1 MEAGR
6 KMSSKHYSLK
16 DAVPNHKNDFL
27 IWTLLEKKK
36 VHCNYVNY
44 SFLEN
49 FLPKI
54 ETLGPQTTLCV
65 CVAWC
70 LQMTY
75 HIMAVPSKTLLAVW

>member
-1 MEAGR
+1 MNTALDLTLQMEAGR

-16 DAVPNHKNDFL
+16 DAVPNQKNDFL
-27 IWTLLEKKK
+27 ILTLLQKKK

-65 CVAWC
+65 CVC
-70 LQMTY
+70 
-75 HIMAVPSKTLLAVW
+75 VCVCVWHDVYK